1 MQFVLKVLVATTMVH
16 VFIYT
21 PSMNQLINQVNQN
34 SFKYQKLA
42 CYLYWL
48 ILTVNNVS
56 LKVGTWVG
64 GKAVPFTAPAFDMG
78 AIIVSL
84 NLISTKPAGFRKIWE
99 DFIE

>member
-16 VFIYT
+16 VFIYA
-21 PSMNQLINQVNQN
+21 PYMNQLIKEVNQI

-42 CYLYWL
+42 CHLNWL

-64 GKAVPFTAPAFDMG
+64 GKADFNVLEGLSIFDHESVTA
-78 AIIVSL
+78 V
-84 NLISTKPAGFRKIWE
+84 KI
-99 DFIE
+99 

>member
-21 PSMNQLINQVNQN
+21 PYTNQLIKQVNQI
-34 SFKYQKLA
+34 SFKYQKLP

-56 LKVGTWVG
+56 LEVGTWVG
-64 GKAVPFTAPAFDMG
+64 GKAVPCTVPTFDMG
-78 AIIVSL
+78 EIVSL
-84 NLISTKPAGFRKIWE
+84 NSISTKQAGFRKIWE